1 MLWPRFYILVCLV
14 GLSAC
19 GSFSRV
25 ETGSD
30 ILQDESQR
38 IRDLE
43 SLLEGRFVAG
53 KPNLEADACPGQRVE
68 FSGSMIM
75 ITEIQY
81 SKPNCGGTARGE
93 ITYTGRI
100 EIGSLSVAEAGSRPM
115 DVLVQEVRAKALQP
129 GWGLNFWDNCGLRN
143 LDVGE
148 SKSVTGQQCRAL
160 GPQVARFPAPGERY
174 RTRIAINSGQ
184 RIRIENLP
192 RFLQP
197 AGIERAPASLPGA
210 EARSNHSLEFERT
223 QL

>member
-1 MLWPRFYILVCLV
+1 MILRCLFILTCLL
-14 GLSAC
+14 GLGAC
-19 GSFSRV
+19 KSFSRV

-30 ILQDESQR
+30 VLLDESQR

-43 SLLEGRFVAG
+43 SLLEGRFIVG
-53 KPNLEADACPGQRVE
+53 KSSFEADACPGQRVE
-68 FSGSMIM
+68 FMGSIIM
-75 ITEIQY
+75 ITEVQY
-81 SKPNCGGTARGE
+81 AKPNCGGVARGE
-93 ITYTGRI
+93 ITYIGRI

-115 DVLVQEVRAKALQP
+115 DVMIQEVRAKALQP
-129 GWGLNFWDNCGLRN
+129 GWGLSFWDNCGLRN
-143 LDVGE
+143 LNVGE

-174 RTRIAINSGQ
+174 RTLIAINSGQ

-197 AGIERAPASLPGA
+197 LGIDRSPAGLPGA
-210 EARSNHSLEFERT
+210 EAHSTHSLEFERS